1 MGFTGGTVVK
11 NSPASAGDARDMGL
25 IPGSWIPDSLEHEMA
40 KHSRILAW
48 KIPRTEEPGGLY
60 SPWGCKESDMA
71 EQTHAVFYELLV
83 LLTLRQVCQALVL
96 SAVSSV

>member
-1 MGFTGGTVVK
+1 MVK

-25 IPGSWIPDSLEHEMA
+25 IPGSWIQDSLEHEMA

-60 SPWGCKESDMA
+60 SPWGCKELDMA